1 MATNKR
7 KVTYKILDMIE
18 EGLLDPRD
26 IAEACLVYMSEANVV
41 DMTRC
46 NDLDLNFE
54 EEEEG

>member
-18 EGLLDPRD
+18 EGLLDARD